1 MSFISIEGRFALPQ
15 PLLFAKL
22 PPPYGTCRGPLAM
35 FHNARGP
42 RVFALHWPPKGG
54 EGAVPLSAPVSKRAP
69 LRGADFGHVNAAWGR
84 RSESRSRRSAIV
96 LASVCGV
103 LLGVG
108 GTLLIGASPT
118 RSNPVPGLSSPR
130 KAEQAAR
137 PGAQPPVAQPA
148 DPGDA
153 APAVRESTVV
163 EQRVERIAVPGSKP
177 VASPKTVV
185 SESGHQPSRAKQPAD
200 RVVVQR
206 GREPSRIATQ
216 HSPRKAETSA
226 AQLDFSRQWYSEE
239 EMQSMLAELTV
250 WEAQRDRVSAD
261 SNGDGQVP
269 FASASFRGHAR
280 LTGR

>member
-1 MSFISIEGRFALPQ
+1 
-15 PLLFAKL
+15 
-22 PPPYGTCRGPLAM
+22 
-35 FHNARGP
+35 
-42 RVFALHWPPKGG
+42 
-54 EGAVPLSAPVSKRAP
+54 
-69 LRGADFGHVNAAWGR
+69 
-84 RSESRSRRSAIV
+84 
-96 LASVCGV
+96 
-103 LLGVG
+103 
-108 GTLLIGASPT
+108 
-118 RSNPVPGLSSPR
+118 
-130 KAEQAAR
+130 
-137 PGAQPPVAQPA
+137 
-148 DPGDA
+148 
-153 APAVRESTVV
+153 VV

-185 SESGHQPSRAKQPAD
+185 PESGRHPSRVEQPAD

-206 GREPSRIATQ
+206 GREPSQIATQ

-269 FASASFRGHAR
+269 FASASFRGHVR